1 MEVLVTTTSVTHEE
15 IFRKLT
21 FETVWRALGGP
32 ALAGRGDERR
42 ARAFWRDG
50 DGLSVSVH
58 LGKKVW
64 TDHAAG
70 NGGGVV
76 DLVTTVLGID
86 KPTAWRW
93 LYDLAGVELERRT
106 TAQIARRRDAV
117 QAAVPEAAELWVA
130 FKDVYDTLRQYAG
143 VVFDLYHVL
152 RDRYW
157 NDGTLTAAERVEL
170 EREIA
175 DTWSW
180 YQMLRR
186 AEERMSAGDPRV
198 LVPILRRAVH
208 GRAA

>member
-1 MEVLVTTTSVTHEE
+1 MTVTSVTHEE
-15 IFRKLT
+15 IVRKLT

-32 ALAGRGDERR
+32 PLAGHGDERR

-70 NGGGVV
+70 NGGGIV
-76 DLVTTVLGID
+76 DLVTIVLRID
-86 KPTAWRW
+86 KRTAWRW
-93 LYDLAGVELERRT
+93 LADLAGVELQIRT
-106 TAQIARRRDAV
+106 PAQTARRLDTVR
-117 QAAVPEAAELWVA
+117 AAAPEAEELWVA
-130 FKDVYDTLRQYAG
+130 FKDVYDTLREYAG
-143 VVFDLYHVL
+143 VVFDLYHLL

-157 NDGTLTAAERVEL
+157 NDGTLTVAERVDL
-170 EREIA
+170 KREIA
-175 DTWSW
+175 DTWRW
-180 YQMLRR
+180 YESLRS

-198 LVPILRRAVH
+198 LVPILRRAVQ

>member
-1 MEVLVTTTSVTHEE
+1 
-15 IFRKLT
+15 
-21 FETVWRALGGP
+21 
-32 ALAGRGDERR
+32 
-42 ARAFWRDG
+42 
-50 DGLSVSVH
+50 VSVH